1 MMFFYGVIK
10 SDFGRTGGEIVSLHV
25 TRDAAV
31 RMINMCLD
39 GDDMA
44 DPQRN
49 YEYKV
54 KNIPVNVE
62 KLVELGVINLES

>member
-1 MMFFYGVIK
+1 MFFYGVVK
-10 SDFGRTGGEIVSLHV
+10 SHSGRTGGDVVSVHV

-31 RMINMCLD
+31 RMINMCAD

-49 YEYKV
+49 YEYSI
-54 KNIPVNVE
+54 KNIPVNIQ
-62 KLVELGVINLES
+62 KLQELGIIDMEG